1 MKLYQVKAQRS
12 GGWWALSVAELP
24 GVHSQ
29 AKSLHQ
35 AESFVKEAI
44 SLATDEDPA
53 DIAVVINPA
62 LPKTVMRKVLASRQ
76 KVTALQ
82 RIQEETATLS
92 REAARALLDSG
103 LSQRDAAT
111 VLGVSYQ
118 RVSQLSA
125 GSGASRGSRVTAS
138 RA

>member
-12 GGWWALSVAELP
+12 GGWWALSVDDLP

-29 AKSLHQ
+29 ARSLHQ
-35 AESFVKEAI
+35 AESFAKEAI
-44 SLATDEDPA
+44 SLATEEDPA
-53 DIAVVINPA
+53 DFAVVINPA
-62 LPKTVMRKVLASRQ
+62 LPKIVMRKVLASRQ

-92 REAARALLDSG
+92 REAAKALLDSG

-125 GSGASRGSRVTAS
+125 GSRGSRGSRVAAS